1 MPSRLQAPALL
12 LTALALA
19 SSGAALAQGTRYPVT
34 PAQQQA
40 ADEIATQGVPL
51 VDLAPDAPESHT
63 VKQGDTLWDISK
75 LFLKGPWRWPEL
87 WGMNRKDIANPHLIY
102 PGQVLRLVRRD
113 GRAMLQTGAAGAD
126 GSGIPGDA
134 IKLKPRM
141 RIATLDE
148 TAIASIPL
156 SLIQPF
162 LTDAVVFDT
171 DALATAPR
179 IVAAPEGRVLMSAGE
194 TAYARG
200 DFGGANDFR
209 IFRQARP
216 LVDPD
221 DGSILAYE
229 APYVGTAE
237 LVKPEGEA
245 KVGDETLPVPATLRI
260 KTVRQEVA
268 SGDRL
273 APVPQRNY
281 LRYIPHAPASPVG
294 GRIISLYGDALHGGQ
309 NQIVVLNRGSANG
322 IERGHVLSLWRDGN
336 MARDTTGD
344 SPQTIKL
351 PDERHG
357 LLFVF
362 EVYERVAYALIMQV
376 REPVRAG
383 DRFSEP

>member
-1 MPSRLQAPALL
+1 
-12 LTALALA
+12 
-19 SSGAALAQGTRYPVT
+19 
-34 PAQQQA
+34 
-40 ADEIATQGVPL
+40 
-51 VDLAPDAPESHT
+51 
-63 VKQGDTLWDISK
+63 
-75 LFLKGPWRWPEL
+75 
-87 WGMNRKDIANPHLIY
+87 MNRKDIANPHLIY

-113 GRAMLQTGAAGAD
+113 GRAMLETGAAG

-148 TAIASIPL
+148 TAIASIPM

-179 IVAAPEGRVLMSAGE
+179 IVAATEGRVLISASE

-200 DFGGANDFR
+200 DFAGANDFR

-237 LVKPEGEA
+237 LVKPEGAA
-245 KVGDETLPVPATLRI
+245 KVGDDSLPVPATLRI

-268 SGDRL
+268 NGDRL
-273 APVPQRNY
+273 APVPQRSY
-281 LRYIPHAPASPVG
+281 VRYIPHAPASPIS

-322 IERGHVLSLWRDGN
+322 IERGHVLSIWRDGRV
-336 MARDTTGD
+336 ARDTTGD

-357 LLFVF
+357 VLFVF
-362 EVYERVAYALIMQV
+362 EVYQRVAYALIMQV

>member
-1 MPSRLQAPALL
+1 
-12 LTALALA
+12 
-19 SSGAALAQGTRYPVT
+19 
-34 PAQQQA
+34 
-40 ADEIATQGVPL
+40 
-51 VDLAPDAPESHT
+51 
-63 VKQGDTLWDISK
+63 
-75 LFLKGPWRWPEL
+75 
-87 WGMNRKDIANPHLIY
+87 MNRKDIANPHLIY

-148 TAIASIPL
+148 TAIASIPM

-281 LRYIPHAPASPVG
+281 LRYIPHAPASPVS

-322 IERGHVLSLWRDGN
+322 IERGHVLSLWRDGRV
-336 MARDTTGD
+336 ARDTTGD

-357 LLFVF
+357 MLFVF
-362 EVYERVAYALIMQV
+362 RVFDRMSYALILSVQN
-376 REPVRAG
+376 PVKPG
-383 DRFSEP
+383 DRFTQP